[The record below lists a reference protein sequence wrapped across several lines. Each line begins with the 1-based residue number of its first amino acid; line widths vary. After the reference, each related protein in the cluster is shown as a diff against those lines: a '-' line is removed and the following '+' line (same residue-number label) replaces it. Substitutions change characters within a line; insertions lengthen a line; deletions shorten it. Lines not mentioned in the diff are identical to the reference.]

1 MQPKTKKD
9 KIGITALYCRLS
21 RDDGMDGESNSIVN
35 QKNLLLQKAK
45 EKGLTDTK
53 FYVDDGYTG
62 TNFNRPGFQQMLSD
76 VEMGYIYAVMVKD
89 LSRLGRDYV
98 SVGNYTDVYFPDHD
112 IRFIAVNDGIDS
124 EEGESEIAPFKN
136 ILNEM
141 YARDISKKIRSSH
154 RLRGSM
160 GEPLSQPPYGYMKSA
175 ENKKKWVI
183 DPETAEVVKSVF
195 KMCLEGKGNE
205 TIARILQEKQILVPM
220 ARETKDWIDEEI
232 SKGNEAWNAR
242 RPIDGLSNI
251 HWDLVIHAASQL
263 NEHLTC
269 SGQNMTPGI
278 FLCRCI
284 QTHYPELLRKND
296 GTTAQTSDLV
306 HCAPKDLKPWPED
319 IIRTAAANLKLLCR
333 EELGCDAP
341 GTAWRSV
348 LKRSI
353 SYRRMGNR
361 QEAYHV
367 AFLLKM
373 TLEEMQRYFLLTRQE
388 GFSLRDPLD
397 IVCYTFKL
405 FDKGQD
411 HADSFH
417 WHDVTD
423 LLQSYLD
430 ECKKADADTGKTTPP
445 SSGDKNKGG
454 TLLLGS
460 DIRKL
465 CDNMHRTQDPTV
477 DIPALRRD
485 LLAYL
490 VAHRRDL
497 VEMKIDRVP
506 LPQGQSCL
514 ALRMGYPYSHTVQR
528 ELSILVG
535 YLLVLYGCWNAV
547 VQAAVPE
554 RRDELM
560 LPCEKGA
567 APKLLSAEDFVDV
580 LSKAS
585 MDHLEPLKEAFQ
597 NKLDTDSFQASSPD
611 RLTPQDTALLM
622 GRWLLRATLWDV
634 EEAKSALQLLN
645 DFLLC
650 AKELAPSFAPAPA
663 YPESARRTSA
673 AVWNIAGRLH
683 CRNAL
688 SAHITAGPDTATDAS
703 GWAGYLHK
711 LGQELIKVSSDPK
724 NFRDRTACGILDPSQ
739 RSALQSVFTSPSS
752 YAPYRAIYSA
762 DREDISYKRVQD
774 HLEMSLP
781 NLCSKISRT
790 LERYY
795 PNAEDHTS
803 RKRPTDEQKLDGWQ
817 ENIALGSNLL
827 SRDDILQLFF
837 FLILAIYDCYAADRG
852 KAPAEFTAEHVWLD
866 AMRDNAEDKLGGP
879 GRTTGSFLEDALSA
893 SVYVELECLLEE
905 PKAGKVTSDQTAIF
919 CRLYNFLLDSLSDA
933 SGTNWHH
940 IYCPAYTDR
949 FYVLAGALATAVPQ
963 SRRTLGLMMG
973 VHRQK
978 RPKSADKKKG
988 SAKGSRA
995 APKS

>member
-1 MQPKTKKD
+1 
-9 KIGITALYCRLS
+9 
-21 RDDGMDGESNSIVN
+21 
-35 QKNLLLQKAK
+35 
-45 EKGLTDTK
+45 
-53 FYVDDGYTG
+53 
-62 TNFNRPGFQQMLSD
+62 
-76 VEMGYIYAVMVKD
+76 
-89 LSRLGRDYV
+89 
-98 SVGNYTDVYFPDHD
+98 
-112 IRFIAVNDGIDS
+112 
-124 EEGESEIAPFKN
+124 
-136 ILNEM
+136 
-141 YARDISKKIRSSH
+141 
-154 RLRGSM
+154 
-160 GEPLSQPPYGYMKSA
+160 
-175 ENKKKWVI
+175 
-183 DPETAEVVKSVF
+183 
-195 KMCLEGKGNE
+195 
-205 TIARILQEKQILVPM
+205 
-220 ARETKDWIDEEI
+220 
-232 SKGNEAWNAR
+232 
-242 RPIDGLSNI
+242 
-251 HWDLVIHAASQL
+251 
-263 NEHLTC
+263 
-269 SGQNMTPGI
+269 
-278 FLCRCI
+278 
-284 QTHYPELLRKND
+284 
-296 GTTAQTSDLV
+296 
-306 HCAPKDLKPWPED
+306 
-319 IIRTAAANLKLLCR
+319 
-333 EELGCDAP
+333 
-341 GTAWRSV
+341 
-348 LKRSI
+348 
-353 SYRRMGNR
+353 
-361 QEAYHV
+361 
-367 AFLLKM
+367 
-373 TLEEMQRYFLLTRQE
+373 
-388 GFSLRDPLD
+388 
-397 IVCYTFKL
+397 
-405 FDKGQD
+405 
-411 HADSFH
+411 
-417 WHDVTD
+417 
-423 LLQSYLD
+423 
-430 ECKKADADTGKTTPP
+430 
-445 SSGDKNKGG
+445 
-454 TLLLGS
+454 
-460 DIRKL
+460 
-465 CDNMHRTQDPTV
+465 
-477 DIPALRRD
+477 
-485 LLAYL
+485 
-490 VAHRRDL
+490 
-497 VEMKIDRVP
+497 
-506 LPQGQSCL
+506 
-514 ALRMGYPYSHTVQR
+514 
-528 ELSILVG
+528 
-535 YLLVLYGCWNAV
+535 
-547 VQAAVPE
+547 
-554 RRDELM
+554 
-560 LPCEKGA
+560 
-567 APKLLSAEDFVDV
+567 
-580 LSKAS
+580 
-585 MDHLEPLKEAFQ
+585 
-597 NKLDTDSFQASSPD
+597 
-611 RLTPQDTALLM
+611 M

-703 GWAGYLHK
+703 GWAEYLHQ
-711 LGQELIKVSSDPK
+711 LGQELLQVSSDPK

-866 AMRDNAEDKLGGP
+866 AMRDNAENKLGGP

-978 RPKSADKKKG
+978 RPKPADKKKG
-988 SAKGSRA
+988 SAKGTRA